1 MRWQTEPD
9 AGLDKGSLLAKFDTS
24 KVLIVDLFDATT
36 EIVNGEFTAT
46 VGQNL
51 RKSRNLFH
59 CFIDT
64 LLCSLY
70 KMVILRPISR
80 VKEK

>member
-1 MRWQTEPD
+1 MRWQIEPD
-9 AGLDKGSLLAKFDTS
+9 AGLDTDSLLATFDAG

-36 EIVNGEFTAT
+36 EIVNGEFTTA

-64 LLCSLY
+64 LPCSLY